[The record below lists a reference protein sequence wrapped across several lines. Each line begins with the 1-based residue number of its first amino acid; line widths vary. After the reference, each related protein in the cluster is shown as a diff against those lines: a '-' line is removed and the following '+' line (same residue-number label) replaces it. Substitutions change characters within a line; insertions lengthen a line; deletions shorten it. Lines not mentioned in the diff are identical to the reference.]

1 MPISFTFDQPPP
13 DHLTQWFTKAS
24 ASKPHLH
31 IHIQA
36 TTLGLHLHTS
46 SHPLPDLTLNL
57 GDAQHRFL
65 ARSLSKKQ
73 PLWRALQWK
82 NKTTTPYLFDTTAG
96 FGQDSFIF
104 AHMGAKVVSIEGD
117 PLIAAILGYAV
128 WKIKKDTPNLDWDV
142 HHSDA
147 KAWLQN
153 TNQTPTH
160 IYLDPFFHKKNS
172 AKPKNTMQWLQYI
185 TQETQPCPEAL
196 FQQACSMPCS
206 HVIVKRAKEAPFLN
220 NQKPDRGSILQK
232 ASRFDCYSA
241 QTRR

>member
-24 ASKPHLH
+24 ASNPHLH

-82 NKTTTPYLFDTTAG
+82 TRPPHLICLTLLQDLVKTVLFL
-96 FGQDSFIF
+96 
-104 AHMGAKVVSIEGD
+104 HMGAKVVSIEGD

-128 WKIKKDTPNLDWDV
+128 WKIKKTPLTLTGTFITATLRLGYRTQIKPLLIFTLILFSIKKTLPNPKTPCNGYSTSLRKPNLV
-142 HHSDA
+142 RKHFSN
-147 KAWLQN
+147 KLV
-153 TNQTPTH
+153 
-160 IYLDPFFHKKNS
+160 
-172 AKPKNTMQWLQYI
+172 
-185 TQETQPCPEAL
+185 
-196 FQQACSMPCS
+196 ACLARM
-206 HVIVKRAKEAPFLN
+206 
-220 NQKPDRGSILQK
+220 
-232 ASRFDCYSA
+232 
-241 QTRR
+241 